1 MRFWEILMF
10 SRLDERDQRA
20 LCNGFRPMSM
30 TNGNVVYERGQFG
43 IGIYVIAQGKVKL
56 MRRAGISRAV
66 EVLTDME
73 VDWKGQPPPADKLA
87 FGFTFRKGYCFGE
100 VETIAQIES
109 AYSIPR

>member
-1 MRFWEILMF
+1 
-10 SRLDERDQRA
+10 
-20 LCNGFRPMSM
+20 MSM

-43 IGIYVIAQGKVKL
+43 IGIYVIAQGMVKL
-56 MRRAGISRAV
+56 MRRAGISRAA

-73 VDWKGQPPPADKLA
+73 VGWKGQTPPADKLA

>member
-10 SRLDERDQRA
+10 SRLDDADQRA

-56 MRRAGISRAV
+56 LRRAGISRAA